1 MIFLR
6 TRTSPAGS
14 NINKHVVSTL
24 RLPNTASKMKKKTAR
39 SVYQTVQ
46 EHQMLVDSIVSSS
59 NVDGGSATARPIC
72 PVSGRTLLARRPP
85 LRPVAPIV
93 CLKALASVQI
103 LTFFW
108 CPREKKKGKKEKR
121 GSPPL
126 LFHWTL
132 DDEEIFGRRL
142 TCFHGSVPPLYK
154 PSGSIFSNPSK
165 SHMALVGYNG
175 EKS

>member
-46 EHQMLVDSIVSSS
+46 EHQMFVDSIVSSS

-85 LRPVAPIV
+85 P
-93 CLKALASVQI
+93 KACRAYRMPQSSGISPNPDIFLVSARKKKKKRQE
-103 LTFFW
+103 
-108 CPREKKKGKKEKR
+108 RKKGKP
-121 GSPPL
+121 SCAIPL
-126 LFHWTL
+126 
-132 DDEEIFGRRL
+132 DIGR
-142 TCFHGSVPPLYK
+142 
-154 PSGSIFSNPSK
+154 
-165 SHMALVGYNG
+165 
-175 EKS
+175 

>member
-72 PVSGRTLLARRPP
+72 PVSCRTLLARRPP

-108 CPREKKKGKKEKR
+108 CPREKKRQERKKGKP
-121 GSPPL
+121 SSSAIPL
-126 LFHWTL
+126 
-132 DDEEIFGRRL
+132 DIGR
-142 TCFHGSVPPLYK
+142 
-154 PSGSIFSNPSK
+154 
-165 SHMALVGYNG
+165 
-175 EKS
+175 